1 MNPGTS
7 VVLDSPFIGT
17 SHSLM
22 TCINTLNLV
31 LPPTLI
37 LTTLD
42 PRGTEHGFSL
52 SSVALVVPSFL
63 YPVSFPWSTLF
74 FLPTALALY
83 LNELSTPIIVARQSL
98 SFSTILLSVSVF
110 FSEFLVGVVC
120 FYSSLCIA
128 LFFLSIVLVQHS
140 RLHCIFTLHHTH
152 TMAFTATTQI
162 RIECEPGKLHKEL
175 EAGFQLSLPNAA

>member
-1 MNPGTS
+1 MDFPCPLLRWLFRHSFTRFRFPG
-7 VVLDSPFIGT
+7 
-17 SHSLM
+17 
-22 TCINTLNLV
+22 
-31 LPPTLI
+31 LPC
-37 LTTLD
+37 
-42 PRGTEHGFSL
+42 
-52 SSVALVVPSFL
+52 
-63 YPVSFPWSTLF
+63 F
-74 FLPTALALY
+74 FFPTALALY